1 MLGSLGLKLAAG
13 GLFVLAII
21 AAVFK
26 FISIG
31 KTMEKAK
38 SMERTIS
45 NAQKANKAQAAL
57 TPAARKQLRDKFR
70 R

>member
-1 MLGSLGLKLAAG
+1 MLGSIGLKIAAG
-13 GLFVLAII
+13 GLFVLAIL

-38 SMERTIS
+38 SMQRTIS
-45 NAQKANKAQAAL
+45 NAQKVNKARADL
-57 TPAARKQLRDKFR
+57 TPAERKRMRDRFK
-70 R
+70 